1 MMKLN
6 TKLVATLGIF
16 TALLM
21 NVTSASALTDEEIK
35 PIMKQSNCFKCH
47 AEKEGKAKDGP
58 SYQKIAEKN
67 KAKPDI
73 EAKFY
78 KRITSLEK
86 VEIKGKKEDHEP
98 LKTKDDAEVKAIV
111 QWILSR

>member
-1 MMKLN
+1 MKPN
-6 TKLVATLGIF
+6 TKFVISLGVF

-21 NVTSASALTDEEIK
+21 NVTAANALTDAEIK
-35 PIMKQSNCFKCH
+35 PLMKQSNCFKCH
-47 AEKEGKAKDGP
+47 AESKAKAKDGP
-58 SYQKIAEKN
+58 SYQEIAEKN

-78 KRITSLEK
+78 KRITTLEK

-98 LKTKDDAEVKAIV
+98 LKTKDDAEIKAIV
-111 QWILSR
+111 KWILSR

>member
-1 MMKLN
+1 MKLSPCFFAS
-6 TKLVATLGIF
+6 LSVIG
-16 TALLM
+16 ALLM
-21 NVTSASALTDEEIK
+21 NISATYALTDAEIK

-47 AEKEGKAKDGP
+47 AESEGKAKDGP

-67 KAKPDI
+67 KGKPDI

-78 KRITSLEK
+78 KRLTTLEK
-86 VEIKGKKEDHEP
+86 VEIKGKKQDHEP
-98 LKTKDDAEVKAIV
+98 LKTKDDAEIKAVV